1 MKIYKWFL
9 ASLLSCT
16 LAGCDDYLDPDKD
29 GKLTDKDVWESQ
41 TRYAFGILNEAY
53 NNLPNGY
60 NRISGAML
68 AAASDEACHN
78 DLTSDIKGFNNGTW
92 GPYFLVENVW
102 DNNYKGISIVN
113 NFFENINRVPIP
125 NEGKSIEGSA
135 QELIYTRERMK
146 GEAFFLRAYFY
157 VELIK
162 RYGGVPLVTTVLT
175 PAEAQQ
181 VTRASYDECIKQI
194 VADCD
199 SAINRLPAK
208 YTSIQSGGIVGYD
221 EDRNLGRATSLAAHA
236 LKSRALLYWAS
247 PLNNPENDKSR
258 YKAAADA
265 AQKVIKSGLFNVLSF
280 YDGESFTD
288 LYVVSKYFSQYNK
301 EIIFSTKY
309 NSTTDV
315 ERNNALITLG
325 GKGLTSPTQNLADA
339 FGMKNGKPISDASS
353 GYDKNNPFK
362 DRDPRFYMTFAHNGQ
377 EYTVNGQTTTVETFA
392 GGKDASGTYKTAT
405 RTGYYLNKLLSKQ
418 AVWDGNTNNVT
429 RTWVLMRYAEVL
441 LNYAEAM
448 NEYSGAP
455 TDSVYITLDMIR
467 KRAGLSPHAI
477 TRDKTQAEMRK
488 IIQNE
493 RQVELAFEEHRFFDV
508 RRWRLLD
515 DPAEKGNYLNI
526 KGIRITKE
534 GDDFKYEEYPVET
547 RIFSEKMYC
556 YPIPQ
561 SEILKAPG
569 IKQNKDW

>member
-9 ASLLSCT
+9 ISLISCSFI
-16 LAGCDDYLDPDKD
+16 GCDDYLDPDKD

-41 TRYAFGILNEAY
+41 TKYAFGILNGAY
-53 NNLPNGY
+53 NNLPSGY

-92 GPYFLVENVW
+92 GPYFLIENVW
-102 DNNYKGISIVN
+102 DSNYKGIYKVN
-113 NFFENINRVPIP
+113 DFFENIDRVPIP
-125 NEGKSIEGSA
+125 EKSIDGSSE
-135 QELIYTRERMK
+135 QLILTRERMK

-162 RYGGVPLVTTVLT
+162 RYGGVPLITKVMT
-175 PAEAQQ
+175 PDEARQ
-181 VTRASYDECIKQI
+181 VTRASYDDCIKQI

-199 SAINRLPAK
+199 SAANRLPEK
-208 YTSIQSGGIVGYD
+208 YISIQSGAIVGYN
-221 EDRNLGRATSLAAHA
+221 EDRNLGRATSVAAHA

-247 PLNNPENDKSR
+247 PLNNPNKDKSR

-265 AQKVIKSGLFNVLSF
+265 AQKVIKSNLFSVLSF
-280 YDGESFTD
+280 YDDESFTD
-288 LYVVSKYFSQYNK
+288 LYVVSKYFAQYHK

-309 NSTTDV
+309 AANTDI
-315 ERNNALITLG
+315 EKNNALITLG

-339 FGMKNGKPISDASS
+339 FGMKNGKPISDEVGS
-353 GYDKNNPFK
+353 GYDKDNPFQN
-362 DRDPRFYMTFAHNGQ
+362 RDPRFYMTFAHNNQ
-377 EYTVNGQTTTVETFA
+377 TYAVNGKTTVVETFV
-392 GGKDASGTYKTAT
+392 GGKDSEGSYKTAT

-418 AVWDGNTNNVT
+418 AVWDGSTNNVT
-429 RTWVLMRYAEVL
+429 RTWVLMRYPEVL

-448 NEYSGAP
+448 NEYQDTPS
-455 TDSVYITLDMIR
+455 DSVYIVLDMIR
-467 KRAGLSPHAI
+467 KRAGLSPYAVM
-477 TRDKTQAEMRK
+477 RDKDQTKMRK
-488 IIQNE
+488 LIQNE

-515 DPAEKGNYLNI
+515 DPIEKEKYLNI
-526 KGIRITKE
+526 DGVRIVKE
-534 GDDFKYEEYPVET
+534 NDGFKYERYSVEKRT
-547 RIFSEKMYC
+547 FAQKMYR

-569 IKQNKDW
+569 LEQNEEW